1 MIVCLLRLRRSIL
14 SISSSQCL
22 YEKLVECSFPN
33 NLSPEDTV
41 GAVTFV
47 QALEEHIGGDIEAV
61 CVRTIG
67 IKNVDVPGIL
77 GDTLLPMEVRTLS
90 NFNM

>member
-1 MIVCLLRLRRSIL
+1 M
-14 SISSSQCL
+14 SSSQCL

-67 IKNVDVPGIL
+67 IKNIDVPRVL
-77 GDTLLPMEVRTLS
+77 SDTHLPIEVRILS
-90 NFNM
+90 SF